1 MATLQDLGV
10 SAFIN
15 ILSAFVFLLL
25 FAVLRIQPV
34 NDRVYFPKLYL
45 AHKRQHDHTARS
57 AVRRFVNLNICT
69 YITFLSWV
77 PGALRMSE
85 TELVAHAG
93 LDSAVYLRIYTL
105 GYYPIRRRNSLFLFA
120 RPSAASSFFFFYYY
134 YGDFFS
140 LRNQLLLLL
149 RLQFWLV
156 LLLLLVHSAGTL
168 PWLKFI
174 QAAIFFSSCLF
185 AYMCSCVLL
194 TAIISL
200 SSFGV
205 PLNKCIIFTFNGS
218 TKPPTARG

>member
-93 LDSAVYLRIYTL
+93 LDSAVYLRIYKL
-105 GYYPIRRRNSLFLFA
+105 GYTIPIPIPTPIPIRRRNSLLLPRFLAKSIFYSSL
-120 RPSAASSFFFFYYY
+120 SAIAI
-134 YGDFFS
+134 
-140 LRNQLLLLL
+140 
-149 RLQFWLV
+149 LV
-156 LLLLLVHSAGTL
+156 GLTSYCSVHSPGTL
-168 PWLKFI
+168 L
-174 QAAIFFSSCLF
+174 A
-185 AYMCSCVLL
+185 
-194 TAIISL
+194 
-200 SSFGV
+200 
-205 PLNKCIIFTFNGS
+205 
-218 TKPPTARG
+218 